1 MSQNKKVI
9 SSVLKRSSKCGKMKI
24 HLIYAVVFA
33 AFQNNLVFI
42 HYFLPAMQLTD
53 KLKRFQLRSISDW
66 HKLRG
71 DKLSRIDIL
80 KILFISEDIVM
91 GSTKLTKIEFET
103 QMFLAGVK
111 SKKFIEDIE
120 PIAWEDIRNVLRCL
134 TKKYKNDL
142 KDGYLD
148 NFNIFL
154 EEARD
159 LWKCYF

>member
-1 MSQNKKVI
+1 M
-9 SSVLKRSSKCGKMKI
+9 
-24 HLIYAVVFA
+24 FA

-42 HYFLPAMQLTD
+42 RYFLPAMQLTD

-66 HKLRG
+66 YKLRG

-80 KILFISEDIVM
+80 KILFISKDIVM
-91 GSTKLTKIEFET
+91 GSTKLNKIEFET

-120 PIAWEDIRNVLRCL
+120 PIAWENIRNVLCCL

-142 KDGYLD
+142 KDGHLG